1 MTAEYPEVSPLNP
14 SFDPSLNAKPGD
26 AVWMRW
32 FVNLKGGTPFDT
44 TDPLDPGR
52 KPGSTDFSLQLAMT
66 LQNFADWQLQ
76 GGEFAEDYAP
86 KPVSFG
92 TAQAPARF
100 VKRHAAPIVRDV
112 PAPTSK
118 P

>member
-1 MTAEYPEVSPLNP
+1 
-14 SFDPSLNAKPGD
+14 
-26 AVWMRW
+26 
-32 FVNLKGGTPFDT
+32 
-44 TDPLDPGR
+44 
-52 KPGSTDFSLQLAMT
+52 MT